1 MAAVEKKG
9 GGAGVLRGKETIRC
23 LAVAFK
29 EKMQRPGTTEAMTS
43 SATAAAGDSLEWV
56 PAEQALYWTHKE
68 QTSVVP
74 LVNCKYL
81 KLDL

>member
-1 MAAVEKKG
+1 
-9 GGAGVLRGKETIRC
+9 
-23 LAVAFK
+23 
-29 EKMQRPGTTEAMTS
+29 MQRPGTTEAMTS